1 MRNKKLVLIASLIA
15 MLALFLGLTAVFPV
29 VASAEEIQEA
39 SWGADK
45 DNLTGEGNLQLALNT
60 ASTDSTVTYIRL
72 NKDIDLGDDNISAEG
87 GKYTLDLNGHSII
100 STAYTFNVWSLTYIT
115 ITDTSAEQDGLI
127 ESLSEGTS
135 PIITDKS
142 NVKIRLE
149 GGTIK
154 GTGYAF
160 YLNDTTDGASEAEL
174 TVAGGR
180 VVATL
185 GNAIFARGILV
196 KVTGGTLES
205 NTEDITILNGI
216 LDFSEHP
223 DPSGITISNN
233 TGEDIDP
240 ISDRIIL
247 PDGYSI
253 FRDGK
258 KVDVINTTGSHS
270 VGITTYNVT
279 VGETVN
285 GTVELSPSD
294 SAVLPGTTVSIT
306 AIPDDGYTLDSIM
319 VAGAEYDPDPQ
330 SFTVLDSDVTVYP
343 YFKPYQ
349 ADWGTDEN
357 NLTESGSLQEALNAA
372 ADDESITYIR
382 VADSKDFGVFH
393 IEANGGKFTFD
404 LNGKEIRSE
413 SYTLYLNNSTEITIT
428 DTVGGGSFV
437 STSAGGSAIL
447 VDETAVKL
455 TIEGGRFEGG
465 NNAIRINKPSSTETS
480 LAEITILDGT
490 FASNHTH
497 SPTINVDCSLV
508 TVMGGNFESNVHF
521 ALTSGTLDVSLYDD
535 PAGLVI
541 ANHTGEDVSVP
552 TENIKLPDGYGLYRD
567 GVLVNPLVHSFSYT
581 VELITYNFDYIHNE
595 FGTVI
600 ASHSDGKYTPGT
612 VVTFEITPNDGYVTS
627 HIAVTGAS
635 YDYETNSITILDS
648 DVSVTVL
655 FELHQAS
662 WGEDKDNLT
671 GKGSLERALAEV
683 SDGGYVQLVSDV
695 EKDTYY
701 SIPENKSL
709 TLDLA
714 GHTVTV
720 SSHIFLINDGVNLT
734 VTDTVG
740 GGKLAANSY
749 SFNMKG
755 SSLTLTS
762 SFEAQSEISDILWE
776 KGSIDVS
783 SYEGIVGLSVTNNTD
798 TYVMLPAD
806 SITLPENYSFYSF
819 GEKVNHLN
827 IGSKYEIDLTKY
839 YLNFTIDDGLNI
851 DTSSSR
857 VMALPGETVYFGV
870 EVQELYELTSIT
882 SSSTEIEITLDP
894 DTGRYYFVMP
904 EQDIDIQLSSKH
916 LIFTWGT
923 DENTLSTSGDL
934 TDLVEAINSD
944 EALYVRMNDHFF
956 EYVSEGSIAISG
968 KAIIDLNGF
977 DFDPEFYSEI
987 LFTLAE
993 GADITLFSN
1002 VKVDDLYPLSSVHG
1016 NYSLQKGSKLTIDG
1030 IGASSVN
1037 IFCEGGVLDV
1047 SKAHLTS
1054 DLTLI
1059 NNTDEDITL
1068 SDTLILGKSFRVT
1081 GEPVQYNPDG
1091 TYEKLSTLKNSNS
1104 AKVLAA
1110 FTVSFDFGEGEGE
1123 LEPIEVL
1130 WSTFFTIPDAR
1141 NTSHPDGLS
1150 VTGWTFSTDSAD
1162 YIISSNATL
1171 SEPGDTVFTARWG
1184 NTVQVGGVSMID
1196 GDYLPSGSNEVT
1208 RSRPVSGGY
1217 AYYKDGILTLNNFTL
1232 VGHGSVIESRTDK
1245 EDGNVDYS
1253 SYAHIF
1259 STRDL
1264 VIELIGYNNV
1274 GLIEYDELED
1284 HVIGYNIFSA
1294 KSITIRG
1301 EGTLNATASYTN
1313 ICAANITLDSCEL
1326 VLYSTYSQAISCSNL
1341 TAGDSR
1347 ITSLSGGIYA
1357 DNIEITDSELNL
1369 FVIDAIISLPFGIIT
1384 TTLNVNGGIINIEA
1398 EHGICAQYITV
1409 NGGVI
1414 DIISSN
1420 CGITNSFIELP
1431 KNDSFFNISGGTIDI
1446 ISSNYGIYFNGAV
1459 TVSGGEIYSVA
1470 QIGIYVSDGSLTVSG
1485 GELTVLESEIGI
1497 IAQDANVTVSGGS
1510 VYVNGSLSAISFA
1523 SSDTDSALSFL
1534 GGYSELYASTSAI
1547 SSGNNVIVNGGTL
1560 IVYAQDV
1567 AIIANSIT
1575 LDGRNTVFATNL
1587 EISSEFEINTEDITH
1602 IYTDE
1607 GLTVYLGA
1615 DLPHTWSED
1624 YYFDSSS
1631 HWRIC
1636 TSDDCVLHVFE
1647 GYDVHSVYEEFG
1659 YSEHTIPV
1667 EGSACICGYATT
1679 EEIVP
1684 EDDTVLIIGNYKLK
1698 NGNYL
1703 DQIGNISDTK
1713 PEGGYLYVLMYEG
1726 QGYITLNDFTFNYS
1740 GDSLMQLLSDTVWS
1754 IEVYGDSVLT
1764 LEINERNVEG
1774 IAGGEGIVLIGGS
1787 LAITGP
1793 GSLTINANEGIS
1805 GNCAS
1810 LSVDAELTINA
1821 KEAGIIINGDPDF
1834 GSRIE
1839 VYSTLVINS
1848 ESSDGIH
1855 ASNTTVTFNN
1865 NASVTVCAGD
1875 DGIYLTN
1882 GTIQINGTQNFSI
1895 TAEDDG
1901 MSLTEANIMLN
1912 GANVSIISLDDE
1924 GIDASDSDISFE
1936 NSEITINADDL
1947 GIDLEYCSF
1956 TANYSEI
1963 EIISGDDGFD
1973 TFDSD
1978 VYIGLCTLNIT
1989 AADKGLDI
1997 GGSLND
2003 MPIMIFESE
2012 VNINSSSNELTDAR
2026 FDLEGCALTIKA
2038 SDNGIELSKVSLCLH
2053 SSELTVDA
2061 SNNGIIGVGEYSEL
2075 VISSGRLYVDATR
2088 IGIAEN
2094 LLFDMYGELDVSV
2107 LAFVAIACERVGFG
2121 EDAYYYDELP
2131 YLINAVYSGSTF
2143 LNEYG
2148 TPASY
2153 VTVISYDVALDKIAD
2168 SSTVLDQLVSE
2179 GGEFDLIAGSI
2190 EDLNGIIDTLTN
2202 LEGEGRLDLIEKANE
2217 AINNALITLGANL
2230 EKTNKELDEAVNDSD
2245 KKLDEAKAEL
2255 EAAIK
2260 ALEAANG
2267 DTAAQ
2272 LSAALEA
2279 LEAANKNNDTLKGE
2293 VEAMETEL
2301 TEADQKAKSARTA
2314 TTVIA
2319 SVALTC
2325 NVAMIAAAIFLEIK
2339 KKSISNLF
2347 SGLFRK

>member
-45 DNLTGEGNLQLALNT
+45 DNLTSEGNLQLALNT

-87 GKYTLDLNGHSII
+87 GKYTLDLNGHSIK
-100 STAYTFNVWSLTYIT
+100 SNAYTFNVWSLTDIT

-180 VVATL
+180 VVATI

-196 KVTGGTLES
+196 KVTGGTFES
-205 NTEDITILNGI
+205 NAADITILNGI
-216 LDFSEHP
+216 LDFSEHS

-233 TGEDIDP
+233 TGEDIYP
-240 ISDRIIL
+240 IPDRIIL

-253 FRDGK
+253 FLGDK
-258 KVDVINTTGSHS
+258 KVDVITTTGSHS

-279 VGETVN
+279 VAEAVN
-285 GTVELSPSD
+285 GTVELSPSV
-294 SAVLPGTTVSIT
+294 SSVLPGTTVGIT

-319 VAGAEYDPDPQ
+319 VDGAEYDPETQ

-343 YFKPYQ
+343 SFKPYQ

-372 ADDESITYIR
+372 AADESITYIR
-382 VADSKDFGVFH
+382 VANSKDFGVFH

-404 LNGKEIRSE
+404 LNGKEIRSD
-413 SYTLYLNNSTEITIT
+413 SYTFYLNNSTEITIT
-428 DTVGGGSFV
+428 DTVGGGSVV

-465 NNAIRINKPSSTETS
+465 NNAIRTNSTSSTETS

-490 FASNHTH
+490 FASIHTH
-497 SPTINVDCSLV
+497 SPAINVDCSLV
-508 TVMGGNFESNVHF
+508 TVKGGNFESNIHF

-595 FGTVI
+595 FGTVT
-600 ASHSDGKYTPGT
+600 ASHSKGEYTPGT

-648 DVSVTVL
+648 DVLVTVI

-662 WGEDKDNLT
+662 WGENKDNLT

-695 EKDTYY
+695 EHNTYY
-701 SIPENKSL
+701 SIPENKNL

-720 SSHIFLINDGVNLT
+720 SSYIFLVNNGVNLT

-762 SFEAQSEISDILWE
+762 SFEAQSDISDILWE

-783 SYEGIVGLSVTNNTD
+783 SYEGIVGLTVTNNTD

-806 SITLPENYSFYSF
+806 SIKLPENYSFYSF

-839 YLNFTIDDGLNI
+839 YLNFTKDDGLNI

-882 SSSTEIEITLDP
+882 SNSTEIEITLDP

-904 EQDIDIQLSSKH
+904 EQDIDIRLSSKH
-916 LIFTWGT
+916 LVFSWGE

-934 TDLVEAINSD
+934 TDLVEAINSG
-944 EALYVRMNDHFF
+944 EALYARMNDHFF

-993 GADITLFSN
+993 GADITFFSN
-1002 VKVDDLYPLSSVHG
+1002 VKVDDLYPLSLMYGS
-1016 NYSLQKGSKLTIDG
+1016 YSLQKGSKLTIDG
-1030 IGASSVN
+1030 IGASLVN

-1059 NNTDEDITL
+1059 NNTDEDIPL
-1068 SDTLILGKSFRVT
+1068 SDTLVLGKSFRVT
-1081 GEPVQYNPDG
+1081 DEPVQYNPDG
-1091 TYEKLSTLKNSNS
+1091 TYGKLSALKNSNS

-1150 VTGWTFSTDSAD
+1150 VTGWTSSTDSTD
-1162 YIISSNATL
+1162 YIISFDATL
-1171 SEPGDTVFTARWG
+1171 LEPGDTVFTARWG
-1184 NTVQVGGVSMID
+1184 NTVQVGGVPMKD
-1196 GDYLPSGSNEVT
+1196 GDYLPSGSDEVT

-1232 VGHGSVIESRTDK
+1232 VGRGSVIESRTDK

-1274 GLIEYDELED
+1274 GPIEYDELED

-1301 EGTLNATASYTN
+1301 EGTLNATASYSN

-1341 TAGDSR
+1341 TVNGSR

-1369 FVIDAIISLPFGIIT
+1369 FITEAIISLPFGIIT

-1398 EHGICAQYITV
+1398 EYGICAQYLTV

-1414 DIISSN
+1414 DIINSY
-1420 CGITNSFIELP
+1420 CGITNSFIEPP

-1446 ISSNYGIYFNGAV
+1446 ISSNYGICFYGAV

-1470 QIGIYVSDGSLTVSG
+1470 PISIYVSDGSLTVSG
-1485 GELTVLESEIGI
+1485 GELTVLESEMGI
-1497 IAQDANVTVSGGS
+1497 VAQDANVTVSGGS
-1510 VYVNGSLSAISFA
+1510 VYVNGSFSAISFA
-1523 SSDTDSALSFL
+1523 SADTDSALSFL
-1534 GGYSELYASTSAI
+1534 GGYSELYASTTAI

-1560 IVYAQDV
+1560 IVYSQDV

-1587 EISSEFEINTEDITH
+1587 EISSEIEINTEDITH

-1615 DLPHTWSED
+1615 DLSHTWSED

-1659 YSEHTIPV
+1659 YSEHIIPV
-1667 EGSACICGYATT
+1667 EGSACICGYAIT

-1684 EDDTVLIIGNYKLK
+1684 EDDTVLIIGNYQLK

-1703 DQIGNISDTK
+1703 DQNGNISDTK

-1740 GDSLMQLLSDTVWS
+1740 GDSLMQLLPDAVWS

-1774 IAGGEGIVLIGGS
+1774 IAGGEGIKLLGGS
-1787 LAITGP
+1787 LSITGP

-1805 GNCAS
+1805 GSYSS
-1810 LSVDAELTINA
+1810 LSIGAELTINS
-1821 KEAGIIINGDPDF
+1821 KDAGISIVGDPSS
-1834 GSRIE
+1834 GSVIE

-1865 NASVTVCAGD
+1865 NASVTICAGD

-1882 GTIQINGTQNFSI
+1882 GTIRINGTQNFSI

-1901 MSLTEANIMLN
+1901 ISLTEANIMLN
-1912 GANVSIISLDDE
+1912 GANISIISLDDE
-1924 GIDASDSDISFE
+1924 GIDANTADISFE
-1936 NSEITINADDL
+1936 HSEITINADDL

-1973 TFDSD
+1973 TFCSD

-1997 GGSLND
+1997 ADSLND

-2012 VNINSSSNELTDAR
+2012 VNINSSSNELTDAM
-2026 FDLEGCALTIKA
+2026 FDLEDCALTIKA
-2038 SDNGIELSKVSLCLH
+2038 SDNGIELSNACLSLY

-2107 LAFVAIACERVGFG
+2107 RAFVAIICERVGFG
-2121 EDAYYYDELP
+2121 EDAYYYDEIP
-2131 YLINAVYSGSTF
+2131 YLINATFSGYTF

-2153 VTVISYDVALDKIAD
+2153 VTVISYDIALDKIAD
-2168 SSTVLDQLVSE
+2168 SSAILDQLISE
-2179 GGEFDLIAGSI
+2179 GGEFDLIAGTI

-2217 AINNALITLGANL
+2217 AINNALLTLGANL
-2230 EKTNKELDEAVNDSD
+2230 ENTNKDLEEAVKESD

-2293 VEAMETEL
+2293 VEVMETEL
-2301 TEADQKAKSARTA
+2301 TEADEKAKSARTA

-2339 KKSISNLF
+2339 KKSISTLF